1 MSTIRQEELHD
12 AAEVASDNG
21 HEETADELSFLAGG
35 EKEYETIAP
44 GANKSLSGVRMS
56 TITPDTNSWLWDGW
70 IPLGCVTIVGGEGGT
85 FKSTLLAK
93 IAADQ
98 TRDRLK
104 PDGSK
109 GERGGVIWISL
120 EEQVDSQ
127 VLPRLIANDADL
139 DQVWDLHEVKR
150 PIQQLGDPGKTRFML
165 PDDLAAIEA
174 VTQEMSATLV
184 VIDPMMLA
192 VNPKV
197 STARGQTAGNLVLQC
212 QAMAERLGIAIV
224 IIWHYTKGTSKD
236 VIQRLGG
243 SKVFTNTVR
252 SIIIVSKDPSDSTR
266 SIMSLK
272 KHSLGGERPDIAF
285 TRAPDGKVEFVTG
298 MNEEQQKAQEVKM
311 MVTTRE
317 AIIGLLN
324 AHPERDFTIPE
335 IAQMVRAEYTN
346 VRALLRRMVQSG
358 DILQIER
365 GRYRS
370 MSVAA

>member
-1 MSTIRQEELHD
+1 MTTVQ
-12 AAEVASDNG
+12 SD
-21 HEETADELSFLAGG
+21 T
-35 EKEYETIAP
+35 T
-44 GANKSLSGVRMS
+44 LSGVRMS
-56 TITPDTNSWLWDGW
+56 TITPESQSLLWDGW
-70 IPLGCVTIVGGEGGT
+70 LPLGCVTIVGGEGGC

-104 PDGSK
+104 PDGSE

-139 DQVWDLHEVKR
+139 TQVWDLHLVNRKIER
-150 PIQQLGDPGKTRFML
+150 IGDPGQTRFML
-165 PDDLAAIEA
+165 PDDLESLRAAVYE
-174 VTQEMSATLV
+174 VNATLV

-197 STARGQTAGNLVLQC
+197 STARGQSAGDLVLKF
-212 QAMAERLGIAIV
+212 QAMAEDLGIAIV
-224 IIWHYTKGTSKD
+224 IIWHYTKGLSKD
-236 VIQRLGG
+236 FIQRLGG

-252 SIIIVSKDPSDSTR
+252 SIIIVSKDPTDYTR

-272 KHSLGGERPDIAF
+272 KHSLSSERPDIAF
-285 TRAPDGKVEFVTG
+285 TRAADGKVEFVTG
-298 MNEEQQKAQEVKM
+298 MNEEQQQAQEIRM

-324 AHPERDFTIPE
+324 AHLERDFSIPE
-335 IAQMVRAEYTN
+335 IAQMVKASYTA
-346 VRALLRRMVQSG
+346 VRSLLRRMVKSG
-358 DILQIER
+358 DILQNSR
-365 GRYRS
+365 GRYC
-370 MSVAA
+370 SVSVIASLPIAV